1 MKKTKQKKKQKKEE
15 RNGKE
20 KRIISVTLKTMK
32 SLNPAVMSHVLKI
45 DISHCIEGFNDGF
58 LFLTGYGFVNF
69 ETPAAAQRA
78 VKALKSKG
86 IQAQMAKVLSLCI

>member
-1 MKKTKQKKKQKKEE
+1 MKKKTKKQKKEE

-32 SLNPAVMSHVLKI
+32 SLNPAVMSHVVKI
-45 DISHCIEGFNDGF
+45 DISHCIEGFNDAF